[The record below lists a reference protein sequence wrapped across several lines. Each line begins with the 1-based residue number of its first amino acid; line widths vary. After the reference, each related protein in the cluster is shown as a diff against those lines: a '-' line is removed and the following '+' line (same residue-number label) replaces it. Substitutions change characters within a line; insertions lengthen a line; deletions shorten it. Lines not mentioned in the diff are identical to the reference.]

1 MPFLKR
7 ACPITRF
14 RLLEQ
19 PTREQLQ
26 QAAEHLARHGFRPI
40 DTLPDEMS
48 AGWVSMDDPTDSE
61 WRTSTPDRVAHLV
74 WTLRIDKRSVPAQL
88 LEVRTRLEVKKFLE
102 RRREEIK
109 EKVLIPFA
117 NKDEKREIRDRVYA
131 SLLSQ
136 AAPVPSLA
144 DVVWVY
150 PGDATQAEIW
160 LCTSSTAVI
169 EKFQHLIKNTFGLGV
184 LPITPF
190 TPWVRHDDGED
201 WPDNIGNR
209 FLTWLYKHDGHSLDV
224 VGTDVAV
231 NFEKLTIADAAGD
244 VVIKAVTGESD
255 PEEVKEGIANG
266 MLVRDCDVLLNIAG
280 DVYTL
285 RVKGVDFATRM
296 ETKFWVYDRDD
307 PDGSFADKVL
317 SVERCNG
324 VWDKLY
330 RLWLVQEKWLPERA
344 PTWEATVDAAVGKGT
359 QNALAKLGAKS
370 VKRTKDGFTAELEN
384 GTTMTVVKGGK

>member
-1 MPFLKR
+1 MPILKR

-19 PTREQLQ
+19 PAREQLQ

-102 RRREEIK
+102 RRRDEIK

-117 NKDEKREIRDRVYA
+117 NKDEKREIRDRVYL
-131 SLLSQ
+131 SLMSQ
-136 AAPVPSLA
+136 AAPVPALA

-160 LCTSSTAVI
+160 LCTSSSAVV
-169 EKFQHLIKNTFGLGV
+169 EKFQEMFHQTFDLLV
-184 LPITPF
+184 KPITPF
-190 TPWVRHDDGED
+190 TPWVCRDGES

-266 MLVRDCDVLLNIAG
+266 MLVRDGDVLLNIAG

-285 RVKGVDFATRM
+285 RIKGVDFATRM

-317 SVERCNG
+317 SIERCNG

-330 RLWLVQEKWLPERA
+330 RLWLVQEKWLPEKEVFRPGVAVERA
-344 PTWEATVDAAVGKGT
+344 AK
-359 QNALAKLGAKS
+359 NALAQLGAKS
-370 VKRTKDGFTAELEN
+370 VRRTKDGFTAELEN